1 MSIILVWVVQ
11 RAPLALNY
19 VQGFNEL
26 SRLVGGAF
34 AGVLGRWGC
43 IWPGSPNIA

>member
-34 AGVLGRWGC
+34 AGVFGLAART
-43 IWPGSPNIA
+43 SLDSS